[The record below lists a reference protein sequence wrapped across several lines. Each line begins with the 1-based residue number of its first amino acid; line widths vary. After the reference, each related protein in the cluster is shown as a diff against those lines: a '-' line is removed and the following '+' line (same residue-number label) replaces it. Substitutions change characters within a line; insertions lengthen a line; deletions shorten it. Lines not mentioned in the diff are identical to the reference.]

1 MLLEGKKALILGIA
15 NDKSIAFSVARL
27 FKGQGADIAMNY
39 PNEAIQK
46 RVEPI
51 CSQMGGD
58 FCFQLDVT
66 KDEDLE
72 HARNLV
78 ERKWGK
84 VDIIV
89 HSIAYAD
96 KNDLRGRYIDTSRE
110 GFKLALDV
118 SSYSLVAVCKAFES
132 IMSKNGSVITMSY
145 LGAARVVPNYNV
157 MGIAKAALEAS
168 VKYLAMDLG
177 IKGVRINAISAGPIK
192 TLAASG
198 IKGMRELLRKIDFSS
213 PLRRNVTQDDVSRT
227 ALYLGSSLST
237 GVTGEVIYVDSGF
250 NILGV

>member
-15 NDKSIAFSVARL
+15 NDKSIAYSVARL
-27 FKGQGADIAMNY
+27 FKGQGAAIAMNY
-39 PNEAIQK
+39 PNEAIKK

-51 CSQMGGD
+51 CNHLGGD
-58 FCFQLDVT
+58 FSFKLDVT
-66 KDEDLE
+66 NDDDLVQ
-72 HARNLV
+72 ARNLV
-78 ERKWGK
+78 EKKWGK

-96 KNDLRGRYIDTSRE
+96 KNDLRGRFIDTTRD
-110 GFKLALDV
+110 GFKLALDI
-118 SSYSLVAVCKAFES
+118 SAYSLVAVSKAFEPMLSEGSS
-132 IMSKNGSVITMSY
+132 IITMSY
-145 LGAARVVPNYNV
+145 LGAQRVVPNYNV
-157 MGIAKAALEAS
+157 MGVAKAALEAS

-177 IKGVRINAISAGPIK
+177 IKGIRVNALSAGPIK

-198 IKGMRELLRKIDFSS
+198 IKGMRELLRKIDFHS
-213 PLRRNVTQDDVSRT
+213 PLRKNVNQDDVSRS